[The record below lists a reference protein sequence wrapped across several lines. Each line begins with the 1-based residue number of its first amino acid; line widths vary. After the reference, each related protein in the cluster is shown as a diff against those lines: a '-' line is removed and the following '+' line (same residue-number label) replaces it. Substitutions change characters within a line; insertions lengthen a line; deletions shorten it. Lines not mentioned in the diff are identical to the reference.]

1 MKTNIRF
8 LLIAILSL
16 GLFAMTSAPCC
27 YADGEDDPL
36 TIFVWEPSLGNTPIV
51 RSPALIPIS
60 ACYYSSLS
68 SILVNCSIDLGSM
81 TVEIE
86 NITTGSLSRTTI
98 DATQGVH
105 AFAISGDAGI
115 YEIKFTLTGGHEYIG
130 SFEIE

>member
-68 SILVNCSIDLGSM
+68 TILVNCSIDLGSM

-115 YEIKFTLTGGHEYIG
+115 YEITFTLTGGHEYIG